1 MTAPSRFTSV
11 ERDLAIIVPVET
23 PARTVEEAIRRHG
36 GPLLRDV
43 ALFDIYRG
51 QPLAET
57 DKSLAFRLTLR
68 DDERTLTDAE
78 LDEAVARV
86 VSGLTDDL
94 GARFRT

>member
-1 MTAPSRFTSV
+1 MSP
-11 ERDLAIIVPVET
+11 AIHSFLKSSDAIFEVHDHDAVVSF
-23 PARTVEEAIRRHG
+23 AEAQR
-36 GPLLRDV
+36 LLP
-43 ALFDIYRG
+43 FD
-51 QPLAET
+51 PDAMV
-57 DKSLAFRLTLR
+57 KSLAFRLTLR

>member
-1 MTAPSRFTSV
+1 MTAPSRFPSV
-11 ERDLAIIVPVET
+11 ERDLAIIVPIET
-23 PARTVEEAIRRHG
+23 QAREVEEAIRRHG

-57 DKSLAFRLTLR
+57 DKSLAYRLTLR

>member
-1 MTAPSRFTSV
+1 M
-11 ERDLAIIVPVET
+11 EQ
-23 PARTVEEAIRRHG
+23 AIRRHG

-57 DKSLAFRLTLR
+57 DKSLAYRLTLR

-78 LDEAVARV
+78 LDDAVARV
-86 VSGLTDDL
+86 VRGLTDDL